1 MKEFKEKIQHKIKLY
16 SLFMVCMVLIFISG
30 ITMFQ
35 TEFDF
40 AKGMMTGFFI
50 SIMVG
55 LMYYISRL
63 NDALKNEEK
72 LKEMYIAETDER
84 NLAIA
89 KETSSTATPIIMMGL
104 ALSALVAGFINTII
118 CITLV
123 GALAFCSV
131 VIVLSTAYYKSRM

>member
-1 MKEFKEKIQHKIKLY
+1 M
-16 SLFMVCMVLIFISG
+16 
-30 ITMFQ
+30 
-35 TEFDF
+35 
-40 AKGMMTGFFI
+40 
-50 SIMVG
+50 
-55 LMYYISRL
+55 
-63 NDALKNEEK
+63 
-72 LKEMYIAETDER
+72 KEMYIAETDER